1 MAAATINSNG
11 GSWDWFR
18 VGAWSGSFTVHAFV
32 LGLVLL
38 AAPAIV
44 PATKPASEPVTAHL
58 IEPAPSPPVLP
69 EPPPPAVPHHVR
81 SVPVRIPPQPST
93 PATSENVAVP
103 PTPIADT
110 TPAPTDSAATTPA
123 TNDADIGGGATRTLA
138 YATPLQ
144 PRYPPASVRA
154 REQGTVMLRVLVDQ
168 AGVPQRVEIAR
179 SSGHARLDAV
189 ARESVMH
196 ARFRPVMRNGEAT
209 SAWGLVPIEFR
220 LDQG

>member
-1 MAAATINSNG
+1 MVTATISSDG

-18 VGAWSGSFTVHAFV
+18 VGAWSGSLAVHAFV
-32 LGLVLL
+32 LALVLI

-44 PATKPASEPVTAHL
+44 PATKAPEPVIARW
-58 IEPAPSPPVLP
+58 IEPEPPPPVLP
-69 EPPPPAVPHHVR
+69 EPPPPVVPRHVRAVPA
-81 SVPVRIPPQPST
+81 RIPPQPST
-93 PATSENVAVP
+93 PATSEIVAVP
-103 PTPIADT
+103 TTLIADAA
-110 TPAPTDSAATTPA
+110 PADSASTATTSA

-168 AGVPQRVEIAR
+168 TGVPQQVEIAR
-179 SSGHARLDAV
+179 SSGHARLDAA

-209 SAWGLVPIEFR
+209 SAWGLVPIAFR